1 MESASPELR
10 LSQCMFKDMYVS
22 TDPMVAPLM
31 RGLRLPGQEMSAQA
45 LSRPPRE
52 MFRDVTKLIDVLR
65 ETYERLMT
73 AEFTIVYDGVHYRCA
88 RISPPRRGGTVL
100 GAGTDQAEWC
110 LRRLA
115 SRPIPFAELGLPA
128 SISPII
134 SGYANLRGLL
144 LVSGPFGSGKTMS
157 AGSIL
162 DHWVEATG
170 EVAVTLEDPPEVPLA
185 RKSDKKGTIYQMS
198 VTGGSMPDAIR
209 AMRRWAP
216 RYVYLGE
223 IRTGEEAAELLHV
236 AISGPLVICTIHADN
251 SVSAIRSVI
260 RFAQNAMGESD
271 ARDILAASLLGVTF
285 QEMDRMSRPR
295 TQLLDVSGAESQV
308 IRTRI
313 RLGDFHSVR
322 EDQERQ
328 DVLRSRGSM
337 KMIG

>member
-1 MESASPELR
+1 MDSTPELR
-10 LSQCMFKDMYVS
+10 LSQCLFKDMYVS

-31 RGLRLPGQEMSAQA
+31 RSLRLPGQDLSPQA
-45 LSRPPRE
+45 LSRPPKE
-52 MFRDVTKLIDVLR
+52 MFRDVTRLIDVLR
-65 ETYERLMT
+65 ETYERLS
-73 AEFTIVYDGVHYRCA
+73 ASEFTIVYDEVHYRCA
-88 RISPPRRGGTVL
+88 RISPPRRGGGTVL
-100 GAGTDQAEWC
+100 AAGTDQAEWC

-115 SRPIPFAELGLPA
+115 SRPIPFADLGMPP
-128 SISPII
+128 SIAPII
-134 SGYANLRGLL
+134 SGYAGLRGLL

-162 DHWVEATG
+162 DHWVESSG
-170 EVAVTLEDPPEVPLA
+170 EVAVTLEDPPEIPLA

-198 VTGGSMPDAIR
+198 VTGGSMPEAIR
-209 AMRRWAP
+209 RMRRWAP

-260 RFAQNAMGESD
+260 RFAQTAMGESD

-285 QEMDRMSRPR
+285 QEMDRTSRPR
-295 TQLLDVSGAESQV
+295 TQLLDVSGTEGQV

-328 DVLRSRGSM
+328 DVLRSRGAM